1 MIKVKRIDNFFK
13 PKVITPF
20 TPSDHAFR
28 TSGIRATH
36 GVLATESFQSNG
48 GIEKCSTQSPG
59 LQLSGSVFD
68 ARLCAT
74 DGTQMDGVWRCVGQ
88 RVERVV

>member
-1 MIKVKRIDNFFK
+1 ML
-13 PKVITPF
+13 
-20 TPSDHAFR
+20 SGEADHAFR
-28 TSGIRATH
+28 TIGIRASH

-48 GIEKCSTQSPG
+48 GSETCSTQSPG

-74 DGTQMDGVWRCVGQ
+74 DVTQMDGVWLCVGQ
-88 RVERVV
+88 RVGRVV